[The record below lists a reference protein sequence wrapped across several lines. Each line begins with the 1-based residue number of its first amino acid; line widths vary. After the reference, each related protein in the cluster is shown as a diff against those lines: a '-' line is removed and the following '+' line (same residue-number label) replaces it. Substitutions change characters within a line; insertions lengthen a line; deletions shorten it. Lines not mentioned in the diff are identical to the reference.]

1 MDATFKNNFDIPIH
15 RWYPYIEGFSLN
27 FVKSILDNYDKDVIV
42 YDPFNGSGT
51 TSLTASTMGI
61 KSFAS
66 EINPLMRFIA
76 NTKINTVKSIVENNK
91 ISLLE
96 DNFAKVSHKLLKN
109 KIPKS
114 KYINIINDCYN
125 DKDFFDEDILID
137 IAYIKYLIVNIEDK
151 DVKDLALLSLASILV
166 EVSNMIRA
174 ADLRKKTD
182 KEKASNID
190 SVPNIFLTK
199 FSNVICDIKR
209 FKNNFFEKT
218 EFISSNAKEIDKKYQ
233 NTVDLI
239 ITSPPYAN
247 GTNYFRNTKLE
258 LWILDF
264 IEKETDLKQYR
275 QKAITAGINNVS
287 SDIEFDFMDI
297 VEPYANKLDKL
308 SPDKRIPKM
317 IRAYFS
323 DMNKVF
329 KNFNML
335 LKEHGKIYFD
345 IGDSEYYGVHIP
357 VDKIINSIAEDNG
370 FELIDKQILRK
381 RHSKTGTVLSQVL
394 LIYNKI

>member
-1 MDATFKNNFDIPIH
+1 M
-15 RWYPYIEGFSLN
+15 
-27 FVKSILDNYDKDVIV
+27 
-42 YDPFNGSGT
+42 
-51 TSLTASTMGI
+51 
-61 KSFAS
+61 
-66 EINPLMRFIA
+66 
-76 NTKINTVKSIVENNK
+76 
-91 ISLLE
+91 
-96 DNFAKVSHKLLKN
+96 
-109 KIPKS
+109 
-114 KYINIINDCYN
+114 
-125 DKDFFDEDILID
+125 
-137 IAYIKYLIVNIEDK
+137 
-151 DVKDLALLSLASILV
+151 
-166 EVSNMIRA
+166 
-174 ADLRKKTD
+174 
-182 KEKASNID
+182 
-190 SVPNIFLTK
+190 
-199 FSNVICDIKR
+199 
-209 FKNNFFEKT
+209 
-218 EFISSNAKEIDKKYQ
+218 
-233 NTVDLI
+233 I